1 MVESAMNWIC
11 AQIGAREHYAIPRVL
26 HREGKLEVLYTD
38 FWATA
43 PWRLIGKL
51 GGKGSMSSRCHA
63 DLIGAPV
70 TGFNFHALK
79 ASRQRFANPYDGF
92 LKVGAAFGRDVVED
106 LHANAST
113 LAFSLQPSA
122 FPLVFFGYDTGF
134 LEPAQW
140 VKARGGKTIVCQMDP
155 ARYEV
160 DLVKEEEKRW
170 PGWAKRSVDVPES
183 YYRRREE
190 EWAVADLVMVNS
202 EWTKAALMKQGVSD
216 DKIVVVP
223 LAFEVSDTGRNLKPE
238 TGNLK
243 GENQARGNGRGRLP
257 KVAPGG
263 RHSPPAAGAVNRG
276 INSSLLARPLLR
288 SRYGRSQVSSFTK
301 DKPLRVLFLGQVI
314 LRKGIQYLIE
324 AARLLEKEAI
334 HFDIVGS
341 IGISEEAVAS
351 ATSNMTFHGPV
362 SRDRTDE
369 FYRAVDLFVLPTL
382 SDGFA
387 LTQLE
392 AMAHGLPVIATPNC
406 GEVVSDQVDGL
417 IIPASDSNA
426 LAEAFQLL
434 IQDPEKLR
442 SMSAATGAK
451 VKQFSLMRLGENL
464 EEVEKKLK
472 MENAVTAAEQRP
484 GLQT

>member
-1 MVESAMNWIC
+1 MWIESRDFDSMNWITS
-11 AQIGAREHYAIPRVL
+11 QIGAREHYAVPRVL
-26 HREGKLEVLYTD
+26 HREGKLERLYTD
-38 FWATA
+38 FWASA

-51 GGKGSMSSRCHA
+51 TGKGSMSSRCHA
-63 DLIGAPV
+63 DLLEAPV

-79 ASRQRFANPYDGF
+79 ASRQRFTNPYDGF
-92 LKVGAAFGRDVVED
+92 LQVGEAFGRDVVED
-106 LHANAST
+106 LDANAST
-113 LAFSLQPSA
+113 LAFSLQPS
-122 FPLVFFGYDTGF
+122 FSSHSCPPPITHHPSPITKIFFGYDTGF
-134 LEPAQW
+134 LEPARW

-160 DLVKEEEKRW
+160 ELVKEEEKRW
-170 PGWAKRSVDVPES
+170 PGWAKRSVEVPES
-183 YYRRREE
+183 YYCRREE

-202 EWTKAALMKQGVSD
+202 EWSKQALIKQGVSD

-223 LAFEVSDTGRNLKPE
+223 LAYEAEKVER
-238 TGNLK
+238 
-243 GENQARGNGRGRLP
+243 ENRKEEGAEKVLDFRFDATLP
-257 KVAPGG
+257 PQSSGA
-263 RHSPPAAGAVNRG
+263 HSHWLG
-276 INSSLLARPLLR
+276 
-288 SRYGRSQVSSFTK
+288 SSFSPK
-301 DKPLRVLFLGQVI
+301 RPLRVLFLGQVI

-324 AARLLEKEAI
+324 AAMLLRNEAI

-341 IGISEEAVAS
+341 IGISDQAVAS
-351 ATSNMTFHGPV
+351 APSNMTFHGPV

-369 FYRAVDLFVLPTL
+369 FYRSADLFVLPTL

-406 GEVVSDQVDGL
+406 GEVVTDGVDGL
-417 IIPASDSNA
+417 IVPGSDSNA

-442 SMSAATGAK
+442 SMSAATKAK
-451 VKQFSLMRLGENL
+451 VEQFSLSKLAENL

-472 MENAVTAAEQRP
+472 MKN
-484 GLQT
+484 GK

>member
-1 MVESAMNWIC
+1 MNWITS
-11 AQIGAREHYAIPRVL
+11 QIGAREHYAVPRVL
-26 HREGKLEVLYTD
+26 HQEGKLERLYTD
-38 FWATA
+38 FWASA
-43 PWRLIGKL
+43 PWRLIGKVT
-51 GGKGSMSSRCHA
+51 GKGSMSSRCHA
-63 DLIGAPV
+63 DLLEAPV

-79 ASRQRFANPYDGF
+79 ASRQRFTNPYDGF
-92 LKVGAAFGRDVVED
+92 LQVGEAFGRDVVKALE
-106 LHANAST
+106 ARSPFQSSV
-113 LAFSLQPSA
+113 FSLQPSVSSHSCPPPITHH
-122 FPLVFFGYDTGF
+122 PLPITKIFFGYDTGF
-134 LEPAQW
+134 LEPARW

-170 PGWAKRSVDVPES
+170 PGWAKRSIEVLES

-202 EWTKAALMKQGVSD
+202 EWTKTALTRQGVSD

-223 LAFEVSDTGRNLKPE
+223 LAYEVGDRGRNLKLE

-243 GENQARGNGRGRLP
+243 GKNLDSEFSI
-257 KVAPGG
+257 
-263 RHSPPAAGAVNRG
+263 HDSG
-276 INSSLLARPLLR
+276 INSGL
-288 SRYGRSQVSSFTK
+288 RSQVSSLSAQR
-301 DKPLRVLFLGQVI
+301 PLRVLFLGQVI

-324 AARLLEKEAI
+324 AAMLLRNEAI

-341 IGISEEAVAS
+341 IGISDQAVAS
-351 ATSNMTFHGPV
+351 APSNMTFHGPV
-362 SRDRTDE
+362 SRDRTE
-369 FYRAVDLFVLPTL
+369 GFYRSSDLFVLPTL

-406 GEVVSDQVDGL
+406 GEVVTDGVDGL
-417 IIPASDSNA
+417 IVPGSDSNA

-442 SMSAATGAK
+442 SMSAATKAK
-451 VKQFSLMRLGENL
+451 LEQFSLSKLAENL

-472 MENAVTAAEQRP
+472 MEN
-484 GLQT
+484 GK